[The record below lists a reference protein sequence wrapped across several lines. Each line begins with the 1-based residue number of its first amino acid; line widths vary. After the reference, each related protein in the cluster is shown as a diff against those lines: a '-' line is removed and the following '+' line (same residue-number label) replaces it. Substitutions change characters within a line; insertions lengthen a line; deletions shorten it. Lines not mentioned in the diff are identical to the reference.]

1 MLKWPSNL
9 LLAILGARRDRCP
22 RALRR
27 YLPGSTPETWA
38 YPDRP
43 HSAARRDGEDPVWA
57 EAQEI
62 LRGEG

>member
-1 MLKWPSNL
+1 MLKWPSIL
-9 LLAILGARRDRCP
+9 LLAILGAKRDRCP

-27 YLPGSTPETWA
+27 YLPGSTSETWA
-38 YPDRP
+38 YLDRP
-43 HSAARRDGEDPVWA
+43 HPAARRDEEDTVWA